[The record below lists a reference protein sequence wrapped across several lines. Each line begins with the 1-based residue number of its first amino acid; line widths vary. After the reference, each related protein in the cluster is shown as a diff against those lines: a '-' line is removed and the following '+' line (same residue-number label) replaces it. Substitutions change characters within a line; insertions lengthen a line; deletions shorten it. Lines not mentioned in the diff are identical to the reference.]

1 MSALSSSQVR
11 VISSPARIVP
21 PSGKTVT
28 LGDVS
33 TTSPGSSSSSGSG
46 SSCTSMRRYSVKMLT

>member
-33 TTSPGSSSSSGSG
+33 ATSPGSSGSSGSG

>member
-1 MSALSSSQVR
+1 M